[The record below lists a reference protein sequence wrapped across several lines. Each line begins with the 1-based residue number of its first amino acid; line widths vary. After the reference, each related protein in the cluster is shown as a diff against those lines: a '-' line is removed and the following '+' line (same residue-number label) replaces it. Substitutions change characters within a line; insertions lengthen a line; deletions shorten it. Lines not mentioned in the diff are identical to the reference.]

1 MHGQQ
6 NIKKKKKVNV
16 ICPLPALVSTN
27 LLWALLP
34 PTNQPMS
41 YLCSKCPRF
50 MSLSVQLKL
59 EWGDKIL
66 VNHATT

>member
-1 MHGQQ
+1 
-6 NIKKKKKVNV
+6 
-16 ICPLPALVSTN
+16 
-27 LLWALLP
+27 
-34 PTNQPMS
+34 
-41 YLCSKCPRF
+41 